1 MVVEK
6 DERVQLE
13 SLDQLV
19 CVLRVVT
26 CVKAEVVSKRR
37 SWLTLR
43 HFWERS
49 AHRGASCP
57 ARRRL
62 VLD

>member
-1 MVVEK
+1 MVVEE

-13 SLDQLV
+13 SLNQLV

-26 CVKAEVVSKRR
+26 CSRPRSSAKTFVVDLAVSPERR
-37 SWLTLR
+37 
-43 HFWERS
+43 
-49 AHRGASCP
+49 ANRGASCP